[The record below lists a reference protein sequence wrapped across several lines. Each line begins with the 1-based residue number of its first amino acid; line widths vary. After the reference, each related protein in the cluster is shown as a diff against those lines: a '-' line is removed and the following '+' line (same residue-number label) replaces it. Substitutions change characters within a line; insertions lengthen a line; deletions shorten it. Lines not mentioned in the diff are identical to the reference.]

1 MRGGIEYV
9 TETLGKMGQKLTR
22 GFLFFGVI
30 PYLVSKHTEIS
41 SRMTFRYSFFFL
53 LQAPSSLVI
62 FSKEWLVGSLV
73 MGGN

>member
-41 SRMTFRYSFFFL
+41 SGMTFRYSFFFSS
-53 LQAPSSLVI
+53 PST
-62 FSKEWLVGSLV
+62 
-73 MGGN
+73 